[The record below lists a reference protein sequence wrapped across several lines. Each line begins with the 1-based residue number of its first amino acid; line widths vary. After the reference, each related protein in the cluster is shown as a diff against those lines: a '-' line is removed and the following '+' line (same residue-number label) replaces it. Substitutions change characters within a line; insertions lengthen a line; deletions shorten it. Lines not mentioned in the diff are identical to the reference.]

1 MCRLII
7 IFFSRGIYTVLTSR
21 RHQCVVFR
29 AFRNFCL
36 FDLITRLLGIKR
48 RPTITLEDPNMKYI
62 INHDKVFFFF
72 LITGTCNAFKDF
84 LARVFFFFFLALGY
98 TYRMLQIIQYFKL
111 ITIPTCLQQTEKD
124 ILLLTELEEIIA
136 SHLTCFKLWYTIDRA
151 PDDRI
156 SCFCNL
162 NHLPPPADDTLI
174 LMCGPPPMIQF
185 ACNPSMDKVGHSSD
199 RDFTF

>member
-1 MCRLII
+1 SLIFVI
-7 IFFSRGIYTVLTSR
+7 QLLTVQIYSNF
-21 RHQCVVFR
+21 VVSC
-29 AFRNFCL
+29 N
-36 FDLITRLLGIKR
+36 DLQKLLGIKR

-62 INHDKVFFFF
+62 INHDK
-72 LITGTCNAFKDF
+72 G
-84 LARVFFFFFLALGY
+84 FFFFFLALGY
-98 TYRMLQIIQYFKL
+98 TYRMLQIIQAIMKDPKDETLLLFYFKL